1 MISIIIPAFNASGH
15 IGESLASINANLAD
29 TRCLSDVEV
38 LIGVDGCQKTY
49 ECVKHLRN
57 VFYFS
62 KNVGPYVIRNTLVD
76 FAKNENILFFDAD
89 DVMDIEA
96 IKNITDVLRESDY
109 ARLKYMNFADGFIT
123 TWPGT
128 PDERGLVSSPYASS
142 TRFITIE
149 HARKVSR
156 EIQAADSQQAQQL
169 MNKYSTVAHCQ
180 LAIKKRLFNSLNG
193 FYPWKCAADT
203 EFINRLAHNNFKQGE
218 LHRVCFFRRLH
229 GSNLTMRKST
239 GWNSPIRKEYANI
252 IGEKTQSGRWNNPE
266 TKIIEKHA
274 HATI

>member
-1 MISIIIPAFNASGH
+1 MISIIIPAFNVSEH

-62 KNVGPYVIRNTLVD
+62 KKVGPYVIRNTLVD

-89 DVMDIEA
+89 DVMDIEV

-128 PDERGLVSSPYASS
+128 PDERGLVSGH
-142 TRFITIE
+142 RFITIE
-149 HARKVSR
+149 HARNCLLYTSD
-156 EIQAADSQQAQQL
+156 AAD
-169 MNKYSTVAHCQ
+169 
-180 LAIKKRLFNSLNG
+180 
-193 FYPWKCAADT
+193 
-203 EFINRLAHNNFKQGE
+203 E
-218 LHRVCFFRRLH
+218 
-229 GSNLTMRKST
+229 
-239 GWNSPIRKEYANI
+239 
-252 IGEKTQSGRWNNPE
+252 
-266 TKIIEKHA
+266 
-274 HATI
+274 